1 MSELTKIDAGV
12 VALLGYAVVFM
23 GLVFLMVLLIVMGKI
38 MTEKEKR
45 AKKAADA
52 VNALN
57 VQNTKAD
64 AIAQKENTNPACE
77 NAPGTAGDLK
87 LYDTNPRDAA
97 MVMAIVADTLNKPIN
112 ELRFISIREAK

>member
-38 MTEKEKR
+38 MTEKEKK

-64 AIAQKENTNPACE
+64 AIAQKENTKPACE

-112 ELRFISIREAK
+112 ELRFISIREVK